1 MNDGAWKMLS
11 RKHKLS
17 RELRCMTQNSVGVQ
31 VFVTLDG
38 IFNKDLFPRRR
49 ERWRRGA
56 AEQILLPFWEGAGL
70 SKKENYK

>member
-1 MNDGAWKMLS
+1 MNDGA
-11 RKHKLS
+11 RK
-17 RELRCMTQNSVGVQ
+17 RELCCMTQNSFGVQ